1 MFHVEQ
7 FGNQPN
13 SDNVP
18 RGTIWEPAQPG
29 KCSTWNNLGTSPTR
43 KMFHVEQFGTKPKP
57 GMFHVEHFLEP
68 VRSWKC
74 STWNTF
80 ESQPEAG
87 NVPRGTLPAKPK
99 QA

>member
-13 SDNVP
+13 PENVP

-29 KCSTWNNLGTSPTR
+29 KCSTWNN
-43 KMFHVEQFGTKPKP
+43 
-57 GMFHVEHFLEP
+57 
-68 VRSWKC
+68 
-74 STWNTF
+74 F
-80 ESQPEAG
+80 ESQPIAG